1 MMQVIWMLGSTP
13 AFAGAFGGAQLGASM
28 EMDANGA
35 AYLMDLQVESFRQ
48 NRGDNRLVWA
58 PIAVAF
64 VLGDT
69 DPVANVDQLDL
80 TVLRGRLSFENTLVR
95 ATYGAGWVHWDPE
108 AQLVDLTAAQ
118 GGVSFPVWGDRLRAA
133 IGLDLR
139 GRVLL
144 PENSDK
150 GLQLSLGVPVSLL
163 AETGSER
170 PQFAAAELGIRPG
183 LGLLGEAKTV
193 LNASAKTRVGYAIV
207 QADSVELRCHL
218 SYEVERDN
226 ATALGTFGTHRFG
239 AAFSAAF

>member
-1 MMQVIWMLGSTP
+1 MQVILMLGTTP
-13 AFAGAFGGAQLGASM
+13 VFAGGFGGAELGAFM

-58 PIAVAF
+58 PFSVSF
-64 VLGDT
+64 VLEDA
-69 DPVANVDQLDL
+69 DPAANVDQLDL
-80 TVLRGRLSFENTLVR
+80 AVLRGGLSFENTLVG
-95 ATYGAGWVHWDPE
+95 ATYGAGWIHWDSE

-118 GGVSFPVWGDRLRAA
+118 GGVSFPLWGDQLRAA

-144 PENSDK
+144 PENEDK
-150 GLQLSLGVPVSLL
+150 RFQLSLGVPVSLL
-163 AETGSER
+163 AETGGAR
-170 PQFAAAELGIRPG
+170 PQFAAAELAIRPG
-183 LGLLGEAKTV
+183 LGLVGEDKTV

-218 SYEVERDN
+218 SYEVDFDN
-226 ATALGTFGTHRFG
+226 ATARGAFGAHRFG